1 MKTSRFK
8 PLADSNYLNNKVFPS
23 VPVDFEPVGT
33 DKTLCNQ
40 SLKALVPGVPTVPTK
55 KQHRLS
61 AFDTSYAGDAC
72 ASGEYFRDILP
83 YQDITHEEAGM
94 VQCRHCGHVQLQGKS
109 EPGGHLMGRCRN
121 PDQHGGRWLTL
132 SAGIW
137 RRCGGYQ
144 VQKPGYRGT
153 WGNDSGGEWDGW

>member
-1 MKTSRFK
+1 
-8 PLADSNYLNNKVFPS
+8 LADANYLNNKVLP
-23 VPVDFEPVGT
+23 PVTSDFEPVVT
-33 DKTLCNQ
+33 DKFIDNQ
-40 SLKALVPGVPTVPTK
+40 MVSEVVTAVTTVTAK
-55 KQHRLS
+55 KQHKLS
-61 AFDTSYAGDAC
+61 AFDTSHAGDAC

-94 VQCRHCGHVQLQGKS
+94 VQCRYCGHVQLQGKS

-144 VQKPGYRGT
+144 VQKPGYKGA
-153 WGNDSGGEWDGW
+153 G